1 MQEKTGGEWR
11 DRAGA
16 LQLLLFHQHARGK
29 ELPIWAYT
37 YTHTRECCASIEFLL
52 CAQN

>member
-37 YTHTRECCASIEFLL
+37 YTHTHVNVVRV
-52 CAQN
+52 